1 MSDTFVGM
9 LKDDTWLLKLLFGV
23 SPDKVCA
30 HVIITQKAD
39 GDLFK
44 EVSWLKYVC
53 PLEAFMPELTKTNML
68 QLVTDHPVLTT
79 VDMHMKPVVDSHSEK
94 NPAKVFKGAVRI
106 PVSMLAMLWS
116 YMHQGEGRMPPWV
129 SNGKHDLPALV
140 QGYVCSVV
148 PIPDMFIGAGHLIQA
163 IASGRLEACDRD
175 FNAFADKYSFHDH
188 FHSQE
193 HEYNIIKG
201 VAASVMQTLQTTQE
215 PVSLNAVLEMFS
227 ALHSQNVPVEHL
239 LALELGL
246 TNAIHARAVKAI
258 PATNAQYSSKHYVEV
273 MVKKDGLQAL
283 ATAPPFKVIVF
294 MLMGKLPDSC
304 DDALKAC
311 FDTEWKKFN
320 AMTTKLYDENEPVL
334 VRNVTKI
341 ICGWVTQFMTSM
353 QCPNSTTLL
362 PVITGNFTMDKGFLM
377 RLQAGNPHNTSD
389 AKWRTMFWLG
399 LQLLQL
405 FIIVEPCGDLGLVTR
420 NFTDANWDEIV
431 AGLVG
436 VPAAGTKRDHTGS
449 IPPDSLPLRQFEPE
463 FRQWLLQGLVNVVR
477 ARGFG
482 QMLPGLKFNEGLIVS
497 GHPQLIPKLLAH
509 GLNLPEKD
517 THRILDLAPPVP
529 DPSGSSAG
537 PSGPGAGSSG
547 PGAGAAPAPTGAAAG
562 PSGPG
567 AGMPP
572 NPMVAAVVPNSGSV
586 WDGTDASLRALGWHT
601 IEKLK
606 DLDVLLKEAIL
617 IVREG
622 LHKSFLMDDDGN
634 LLHIAFNGDADTV
647 SPQTIVRFL
656 ASEIKGWVGK
666 LYFEQPLSLKHM
678 LKLGVGIHPSFDWRN
693 QNVPKYITNQTKGIK
708 STDSKTKFKSFMA
721 TKLQALYDH
730 DSNLNCFR
738 NADPDWRAFYL
749 KDETRYNEYY
759 RDGK

>member
-39 GDLFK
+39 GDLGK

-106 PVSMLAMLWS
+106 PVPMLAMLWS

-148 PIPDMFIGAGHLIQA
+148 PIPDMFIGGGHLIQA

-227 ALHSQNVPVEHL
+227 ALHSQNVPVKHL
-239 LALELGL
+239 LELQLGL

-320 AMTTKLYDENEPVL
+320 AKTTKLYDENEPVL

-389 AKWRTMFWLG
+389 AKWKTMFWLG

-449 IPPDSLPLRQFEPE
+449 IPPDLLPLRQFEPE

-477 ARGFG
+477 ARGSG
-482 QMLPGLKFNEGLIVS
+482 QMRPGLKFNEGLIVS
-497 GHPQLIPKLLAH
+497 DHPQLIPKLLAH
-509 GLNLPEKD
+509 GLKLPEKD
-517 THRILDLAPPVP
+517 THRILDLAPPAP
-529 DPSGSSAG
+529 AP
-537 PSGPGAGSSG
+537 PGSSG
-547 PGAGAAPAPTGAAAG
+547 PGAGAAPVPTGAAAG
-562 PSGPG
+562 MHPAPTGAATGPSAAGPSAAPG
-567 AGMPP
+567 
-572 NPMVAAVVPNSGSV
+572 PMVAAVVPNPGAV
-586 WDGTDASLRALGWHT
+586 WDGTDASLRALGWQT
-601 IEKLK
+601 IEKSK
-606 DLDVLLKEAIL
+606 DLDGLLHEAIL
-617 IVREG
+617 LTRNE
-622 LHKSFLMDDDGN
+622 LHKSALFTGPGLPVI
-634 LLHIAFNGDADTV
+634 IAFNGDEKAV
-647 SPQTIVRFL
+647 PGSTIVRFL
-656 ASEIKGWVGK
+656 AREIKGWTGQ
-666 LYFEQPLSLKHM
+666 LYFEQPLTLKHM

-693 QNVPKYITNQTKGIK
+693 QNVPKYITNNAK
-708 STDSKTKFKSFMA
+708 SIRSPDPKAKFKSFMA

-730 DSNLNCFR
+730 DQSLACFR
-738 NADPDWRAFYL
+738 NADPAWRDFFL
-749 KDETRYNEYY
+749 QDEAYYNDVY